1 MHKEYLYGQILRIL
15 FSSVSVT
22 FGRGL
27 SIHAAPVG
35 TLTFGKAKFQFF
47 FLKNSHL
54 LQKLVCHP
62 LLHSHSWAI
71 LCPVFSV
78 FLCFPR
84 VWDHVCVWCRSFF
97 QLWSLALILRPGNKH
112 GSFYGFILQPS
123 FFPTWLKIYTHPHA
137 HTVAPMWWSG
147 HTSHSNA
154 LPFDLCTSP
163 PVKKNVNIRFPHYW
177 VYTLHSDTNT

>member
-1 MHKEYLYGQILRIL
+1 MWTDLNPFLQRVCYFWKGIFQPCSTCGNSHFWESR
-15 FSSVSVT
+15 VS
-22 FGRGL
+22 
-27 SIHAAPVG
+27 
-35 TLTFGKAKFQFF
+35 FF

-54 LQKLVCHP
+54 LQKHVCHP
-62 LLHSHSWAI
+62 VLHVHSWAI
-71 LCPVFSV
+71 LCPVFWV
-78 FLCFPR
+78 FLCFPH

-154 LPFDLCTSP
+154 SPFDLRTSP
-163 PVKKNVNIRFPHYW
+163 HKKMSTSNSHIIEFTRCTVAA
-177 VYTLHSDTNT
+177 THSWWKRS